1 MASEGL
7 GNRQI
12 GDRRQES
19 SMCLLTGASWIV
31 MALAGTSATFP
42 RKRLVRDFTNRLRGN
57 ALYAA
62 DKVKRH
68 GHDAG

>member
-1 MASEGL
+1 
-7 GNRQI
+7 
-12 GDRRQES
+12 
-19 SMCLLTGASWIV
+19 MCLLTGASWIV

-42 RKRLVRDFTNRLRGN
+42 RKRLVRDFTNRLRGGN

-68 GHDAG
+68 GHDAR